1 MSLQI
6 KPQNIDVNVHPTKSE
21 VRFLYESNIIECVQ
35 KLFTQKLEEHNTSRT
50 FSVAGNVISGAA
62 LQSPAKAKSL
72 GRTGT
77 QSPFSLSS
85 IGSHSQSFTVGVGSG
100 GGSGISSSQKLK
112 ASQGYVSQSKMVRV
126 DPTVRT
132 LDAFLSPNTAAAK
145 SSAKKS
151 GDYGD
156 EEYEGNGDGEL
167 VRTNPST
174 PMKSERSGSRVGP
187 NDDEGD
193 SEMGTNED
201 EDEGSK
207 KRKREAE
214 DEDVQRFSQIASMST
229 EDDGGVWNKRRR
241 MALDDNEDVVGNFG
255 EDEELKYR
263 PAKRSNNAPSSND
276 RDPYYSPKRRESCK
290 ILSYGGRKS
299 ETRTLVNYDDNNDDT
314 GAITATGLNGT
325 KRCYDGEDDDNGN
338 APQDPFE
345 ELPSTQR
352 DNSLKNRLRSRSSAN
367 KKEEEEGEGN
377 NGKDEDNEKD
387 GENRENPDDDYDDE
401 DGEDINIKLP
411 RRRPRRFKACPLTS
425 VVTQIDTFERK
436 SHKGL
441 EGILSNCVFVGFAD
455 TSFVVLQ
462 ERTGLYICNVLTLIQ
477 EMFFQ
482 QAYMRFQNF
491 ERIVLKPPLGLRDM
505 LKEAEKTPC
514 LSKLE
519 SPVDLDWCCST
530 IMRMREMLNEYFSI
544 EIDEDGSIRALPQIV
559 DGFVPD
565 MIYLPLFVYGLA
577 TKVEWQYEHECF
589 ETIARQLSEFYVPR
603 PPNPQAQSQVQEGS
617 AGSEGSAD
625 KSSWKKTI
633 QTYEWTIQHVLFPN
647 VRTLLYPPTSY
658 ASDGTFVQIA
668 ALENLYKV
676 FERC

>member
-21 VRFLYESNIIECVQ
+21 VRFLYEANIIECVQ

-50 FSVAGNVISGAA
+50 FNVAGSVISGAA
-62 LQSPAKAKSL
+62 LQSPAKARSL
-72 GRTGT
+72 GRSNT

-85 IGSHSQSFTVGVGSG
+85 SAASHSQSFTVGA
-100 GGSGISSSQKLK
+100 GSGIGSGIGSSQKPK

-132 LDAFLSPNTAAAK
+132 LDAFLSPASAAMK
-145 SSAKKS
+145 SSPFAASKP
-151 GDYGD
+151 
-156 EEYEGNGDGEL
+156 GDGDDDDES

-174 PMKSERSGSRVGP
+174 PMKSEKSASRIGP
-187 NDDEGD
+187 NDDGEVGL
-193 SEMGTNED
+193 GNED
-201 EDEGSK
+201 EDEST

-214 DEDVQRFSQIASMST
+214 DEEVQRFSQISSMAT
-229 EDDGGVWNKRRR
+229 EDDGGVWNKRRK
-241 MALDDNEDVVGNFG
+241 MALDDDNKA
-255 EDEELKYR
+255 EDEELRYR
-263 PAKRSNNAPSSND
+263 PAKRPNNAPSSND
-276 RDPYYSPKRRESCK
+276 RDPYYSPRRKESCK
-290 ILSYGGRKS
+290 ILCYSGGKR
-299 ETRTLVNYDDNNDDT
+299 ETRTLLDYDDTEALSSTNRRYNEGDSEEPKDPYEEFPSTQCDNSTKGRSLNKKENDDNERK
-314 GAITATGLNGT
+314 GRKGNEGEEEAKGNSEENPDGN
-325 KRCYDGEDDDNGN
+325 CNEGEDDD
-338 APQDPFE
+338 
-345 ELPSTQR
+345 
-352 DNSLKNRLRSRSSAN
+352 
-367 KKEEEEGEGN
+367 
-377 NGKDEDNEKD
+377 
-387 GENRENPDDDYDDE
+387 
-401 DGEDINIKLP
+401 DGEDISIKLP

-425 VVTQIDTFERK
+425 VVTQIDTFETK

-441 EGILSNCVFVGFAD
+441 EGILSNCIFVGFAD

-462 ERTGLYICNVLTLIQ
+462 ERTGLYICNMLTLIQ

-482 QAYMRFQNF
+482 QVYMRFQNF

-514 LSKLE
+514 LSTLE

-544 EIDEDGSIRALPQIV
+544 DIDEDGAIRALPQIV

-603 PPNPQAQSQVQEGS
+603 PPSPRVQSRGGNEGC
-617 AGSEGSAD
+617 EGNESVTQAD
-625 KSSWKKTI
+625 KSAWQKTI

-647 VRTLLYPPTSY
+647 VKTLLYPPTSY